1 MDVLGTAFWELS
13 VPPADQKIELG
24 PDVANCI
31 ARDGL
36 RVAQPD
42 AVLVFVVEKR
52 VQAIT
57 R

>member
-1 MDVLGTAFWELS
+1 LGLRFGELS
-13 VPPADQKIELG
+13 NLPANQKIELD

-42 AVLVFVVEKR
+42 AVSVFVVEKR
-52 VQAIT
+52 VQTIT
-57 R
+57 I